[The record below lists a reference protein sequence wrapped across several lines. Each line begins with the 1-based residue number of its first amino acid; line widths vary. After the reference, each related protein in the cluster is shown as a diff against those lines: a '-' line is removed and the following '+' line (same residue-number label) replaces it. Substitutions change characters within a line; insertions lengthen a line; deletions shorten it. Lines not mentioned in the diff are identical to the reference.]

1 MSALPYP
8 DPSPMPSGRLVFG
21 PQKPVVIMAGL
32 ALGAITAVCGGACL
46 LNGSVSAALICILI
60 AAFFGY
66 IILGLRIWIDPE
78 RVGRDGFFRRVSC
91 RRDELEA
98 LRIAPYGRRNAPTC
112 FFVLKD
118 GGVAFRVPA
127 MIFGNQQ
134 LTALAAYLGVP
145 LYRDI

>member
-1 MSALPYP
+1 MLRPE
-8 DPSPMPSGRLVFG
+8 DPQVSSERLVIG
-21 PQKPVVIMAGL
+21 PQRSVVMMASI
-32 ALGAITAVCGGACL
+32 ALGTMTAVTAGAML
-46 LNGSVSAALICILI
+46 ADGSFSGALICIVI
-60 AAFFGY
+60 GAFFGY
-66 IILGLRIWIDPE
+66 IILGVRIWVDPQ

-98 LRIAPYGRRNAPTC
+98 LRIAPYGRRNSPTC

-118 GGVAFRVPA
+118 GGVAFRAPA

-134 LTALAAYLGVP
+134 LAALAAYLGVP